1 MTAGAAVGALM
12 VGFVAALLP
21 EQCGRW
27 FRPGLLWATPV
38 LAMIACVYLTIPW
51 FRQ

>member
-1 MTAGAAVGALM
+1 MFGLI
-12 VGFVAALLP
+12 AALLP
-21 EQCGRW
+21 DRWVRW
-27 FRPGLLWATPV
+27 FWPGLLWVSPV